1 MMKFHKI
8 KKRYFIPLLMIVMI
22 LIAAVI
28 YLRFTPLGYRMTVP
42 YRNFIEIQKNVYVEN
57 GYSGDIEA
65 VNSLVDE
72 ARNRVLEFWG
82 DLESAPTVIISD
94 NAATLAKLG
103 GDHDTATAIFFG
115 AYSYISVSDEYLNV
129 DILAHEM
136 THAEL
141 HARLYKGK
149 LPQTLI
155 PTWFDEGVATQNDY
169 REQYSEETWH
179 ERTKNGF
186 DTIELDQ
193 MDTPSEF
200 YAGDVDDRR
209 FRYLISRHEI
219 KEWIDKNGVDALIR
233 LIEKVNAG
241 EDFYELYECKVQ

>member
-1 MMKFHKI
+1 MIKFRRI
-8 KKRYFIPLLMIVMI
+8 KKGYFIPLLMIVMI

-28 YLRFTPLGYRMTVP
+28 YFRFTPLGYRMTVP
-42 YRNFIEIQKNVYVEN
+42 YRDFIEIQRNVYVEN
-57 GYSGDIEA
+57 GYSGDLET
-65 VNSLVDE
+65 VNSLVNE

-82 DLESAPTVIISD
+82 NLESAPTVIISD

-103 GDHDTATAIFFG
+103 ADHDTATAILFG

-141 HARLYKGK
+141 HARLYKGR

-179 ERTKNGF
+179 EKTKNGS
-186 DTIELDQ
+186 DTIELDR
-193 MDTPSEF
+193 MDTPVEF
-200 YAGDVDDRR
+200 YAGNADDRR

-219 KEWIDKNGVDALIR
+219 KEWIDKNGVDVLIR

-241 EDFYELYECKVQ
+241 EDFYELYDCKVQ